1 MSSLPIAVLLSG
13 SGRTLQNLLDRI
25 RDGTLPARIAVVI
38 SSKDD
43 AYGLTRAREAGV
55 PAAVVP
61 RKRYVD
67 DASFGRAVLAE
78 IAPHAPGLVA
88 MAGLIHRVLL
98 PREFEGRVMNIHP
111 ALLPA
116 FGGKGFYGERVHRA
130 VIESGAKVSG
140 CTVHF
145 VDEQYDHGPII
156 LQRTVPVLDDDTP
169 HALADRVFV
178 EECVAYPAA
187 IRLFAEG
194 RLRIERMRVRVI
206 DVEKAKDVGERIS
219 DI

>member
-1 MSSLPIAVLLSG
+1 MGGLSIAVLISG

-25 RDGTLPARIAVVI
+25 RDGALPARVAVVV
-38 SSKDD
+38 SSKED
-43 AYGLTRAREAGV
+43 AYGLARAREAGV

-67 DASFGRAVLAE
+67 DASFSGAVLAE
-78 IAPHAPGLVA
+78 VLPHAPGLVA
-88 MAGLIHRVLL
+88 MAGLIHRVLM
-98 PREFEGRVMNIHP
+98 PRELDGRVMNIHP
-111 ALLPA
+111 ALLPM

-145 VDEQYDHGPII
+145 VDEHYDHGPIV

-169 HALADRVFV
+169 HTLGDRVFA
-178 EECVAYPAA
+178 EECVAYPEA

-194 RLRIERMRVRVI
+194 RLRIEGRRVRVL
-206 DVEKAKDVGERIS
+206 EGGTR
-219 DI
+219 

>member
-1 MSSLPIAVLLSG
+1 MGGLSIAVLLSG
-13 SGRTLQNLLDRI
+13 SGRTLQNLLERV
-25 RDGTLPARIAVVI
+25 RDGSLPARIAVVV
-38 SSKDD
+38 STKED
-43 AYGLTRAREAGV
+43 AYGLVRAREAGV

-61 RKRYVD
+61 RKRYGD
-67 DASFGRAVLAE
+67 DATFSRAVLAE
-78 IAPHAPGLVA
+78 IGPHAPGLIA

-98 PREFEGRVMNIHP
+98 PREFDGRVTNIHP

-116 FGGKGFYGERVHRA
+116 FGGKGFYGEKVHRA

-169 HALADRVFV
+169 HTLADRVFA
-178 EECVAYPAA
+178 EECIAYPEA
-187 IRLFAEG
+187 IRLFAAG
-194 RLRIERMRVRVI
+194 RLRIERRRVMVI
-206 DVEKAKDVGERIS
+206 GAGQA
-219 DI
+219 